1 MVVRIHNVS
10 KWKKLQPGEVLE
22 LKGQSE
28 RRVRIELNCP
38 APTRLDLIQSDG
50 NPVFLAVV
58 QGLETVEFV
67 AGATVQLVATS
78 EDEVWYFT
86 SDGEQ
91 VAAKNVQAKSFTKI
105 AQRRT
110 RNPELERM
118 MFKMQQ
124 NMERRF
130 AMLEAENA
138 ELRRHRKRKEESP
151 GDEPVSDGTSAE
163 GAGAAAPAAG
173 VAAEPAPT
181 GAEGDG
187 AVAT

>member
-22 LKGQSE
+22 LAGQDE

-50 NPVFLAVV
+50 KPVFLAVV
-58 QGLETVEFV
+58 QGLETVEFK

-86 SDGEQ
+86 SDGER

-138 ELRRHRKRKEESP
+138 ELRRHRKRKEENP

-163 GAGAAAPAAG
+163 GAGVPAPEASG
-173 VAAEPAPT
+173 AAEPAPKGENG
-181 GAEGDG
+181 GAD
-187 AVAT
+187 AAA